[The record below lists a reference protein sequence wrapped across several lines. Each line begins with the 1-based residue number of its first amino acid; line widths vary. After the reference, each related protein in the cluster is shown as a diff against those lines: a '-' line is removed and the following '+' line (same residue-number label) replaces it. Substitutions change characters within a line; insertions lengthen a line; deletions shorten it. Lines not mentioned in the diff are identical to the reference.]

1 MEKNKKPGPL
11 ARAFSMPPSYLS
23 SMSDFL
29 TTKTAGG
36 VMTLTLN
43 RPDVFNSFNQE
54 MGRAF
59 QTALDTAACDPKVR
73 CVVITGNGRAFC
85 AGQDLK
91 EVTSDASPGFKVI
104 VEETYNRSIR
114 RICGMEKPVI
124 AAVNGVAAGAG
135 ANIALACDFVVAKES
150 VKFIQAFAN
159 IGLIPD
165 SGGTYWLP
173 RLVGMARAK
182 ALTMLGTPL
191 PAKEAQDLGLI
202 YQAVREEDF
211 DEAVSALATKL
222 ASMPTRGLGLT
233 KKALHAG
240 TTQDLQAQ
248 LALELDLQFE
258 AAETADYSE
267 GVQAFLEKRPAQ
279 FQGR

>member
-1 MEKNKKPGPL
+1 
-11 ARAFSMPPSYLS
+11 
-23 SMSDFL
+23 MSKTLL
-29 TTKTAGG
+29 TELNAG
-36 VMTLTLN
+36 VLTLTLN
-43 RPDVFNSFNQE
+43 RPDVFNSFNQD

-59 QTALDTAACDPKVR
+59 QAALDIAAQDKAVR
-73 CVVITGNGRAFC
+73 CVVITGEGRAFC

-91 EVTSDASPGFKVI
+91 EVTSENSPGFKVI

-114 RICGMEKPVI
+114 RICDMEKPVV

-135 ANIALACDFVVAKES
+135 ANIALACDFVVAKSS

-165 SGGTYWLP
+165 SGGTFWLP

-191 PAKEAQDLGLI
+191 VASEAQAIGLI
-202 YQAVREEDF
+202 HQAVD
-211 DEAVSALATKL
+211 DEAFQDAVNALASKL

-233 KKALHAG
+233 KKALHAAMNH
-240 TTQDLQAQ
+240 DLHAQ
-248 LALELDLQFE
+248 LKLELDLQFE
-258 AAETADYSE
+258 AAETSDYAE
-267 GVQAFLEKRPAQ
+267 GVQAFLEKRKPQ
-279 FQGR
+279 FTGS

>member
-1 MEKNKKPGPL
+1 
-11 ARAFSMPPSYLS
+11 
-23 SMSDFL
+23 MSDTL
-29 TTKTAGG
+29 HTKLVDG

-59 QTALDTAACDPKVR
+59 QAALDDAASNPAVR

-91 EVTSDASPGFKVI
+91 EVTSESSPGFKVI

-114 RICGMEKPVI
+114 RICDMEKPVV

-135 ANIALACDFVVAKES
+135 ANVALACDFVVAKES

-191 PAKEAQDLGLI
+191 PAVEAQAIGLI
-202 YQAVREEDF
+202 HQAVPEEAF
-211 DEAVSALATKL
+211 EEAVSSVASQLAN
-222 ASMPTRGLGLT
+222 MPTRGLGLT
-233 KKALHAG
+233 KRALHAAMSH
-240 TTQDLQAQ
+240 DLHRQ

-258 AAETADYSE
+258 AAETSDYAE
-267 GVQAFLEKRPAQ
+267 GVQAFLEKRPAK
-279 FQGR
+279 FEGR

>member
-1 MEKNKKPGPL
+1 M
-11 ARAFSMPPSYLS
+11 S
-23 SMSDFL
+23 SFL
-29 TTKTAGG
+29 TTDLSQG
-36 VMTLTLN
+36 VKTLTFN
-43 RPDVFNSFNQE
+43 RPEVFNSFNQE

-59 QTALDTAACDPKVR
+59 QTALDDASSDDRVR

-91 EVTSDASPGFKVI
+91 EVTSKASPGFKVI

-114 RICGMEKPVI
+114 RICDMEKPVI

-150 VKFIQAFAN
+150 AKFIQAFAN

-182 ALTMLGTPL
+182 ALTMLGMPL
-191 PAKEAQDLGLI
+191 AAEEAQNLGLI
-202 YQAVREEDF
+202 HQAVAD
-211 DEAVSALATKL
+211 DEWESAVEALANKL
-222 ASMPTRGLGLT
+222 ANMPTLGLGLT
-233 KKALHAG
+233 KRALHASASNS
-240 TTQDLQAQ
+240 LYEQ
-248 LALELDLQFE
+248 LALELDLQFQ
-258 AAETADYSE
+258 AAESEDYAE
-267 GVQAFLEKRPAQ
+267 GVSAFLEKRTAK
-279 FQGR
+279 FTGK

>member
-1 MEKNKKPGPL
+1 M
-11 ARAFSMPPSYLS
+11 S
-23 SMSDFL
+23 SFL
-29 TTKTAGG
+29 TTDLNQG
-36 VMTLTLN
+36 VMTLTFN
-43 RPDVFNSFNQE
+43 RPEVFNSFNQE
-54 MGRAF
+54 MGQAF
-59 QTALDTAACDPKVR
+59 QSALDTAATDSQVR

-91 EVTSDASPGFKVI
+91 EVTSETSPGFKVI

-114 RICGMEKPVI
+114 RICDMEKPVV

-182 ALTMLGTPL
+182 ALTMLGAPL
-191 PAKEAQDLGLI
+191 PAEEAQALGLI
-202 YQAVREEDF
+202 HQAVAEEDF
-211 DEAVSALATKL
+211 DEAVAKLADKL

-240 TTQDLQAQ
+240 ANNDLHTQ

-258 AAETADYSE
+258 AAETEDYAE
-267 GVQAFLEKRPAQ
+267 GVQAFLDKRSAN

>member
-1 MEKNKKPGPL
+1 M
-11 ARAFSMPPSYLS
+11 S
-23 SMSDFL
+23 SFL
-29 TTKTAGG
+29 TTDLSQG
-36 VMTLTLN
+36 VKTLTFN
-43 RPDVFNSFNQE
+43 RPEVFNSFNQE

-59 QTALDTAACDPKVR
+59 QTALDDASSDDRVR

-91 EVTSDASPGFKVI
+91 EVTSKASPGFKVI

-114 RICGMEKPVI
+114 RICDMEKPVI

-150 VKFIQAFAN
+150 AKFIQAFAN

-182 ALTMLGTPL
+182 ALTMLGMPL
-191 PAKEAQDLGLI
+191 AAEEAQNLGLI
-202 YQAVREEDF
+202 HQAVAD
-211 DEAVSALATKL
+211 DEWESAVEALANKL
-222 ASMPTRGLGLT
+222 ANMPTLGLGLT
-233 KKALHAG
+233 KRALHASASNS
-240 TTQDLQAQ
+240 LYEQ
-248 LALELDLQFE
+248 LALELDLQFQ
-258 AAETADYSE
+258 AAESEDYAE
-267 GVQAFLEKRPAQ
+267 GVSAFLDKRTAK
-279 FQGR
+279 FTGK

>member
-1 MEKNKKPGPL
+1 
-11 ARAFSMPPSYLS
+11 
-23 SMSDFL
+23 MSESLL
-29 TTKTAGG
+29 THLDNG

-43 RPDVFNSFNQE
+43 RPNVFNSFNQG

-59 QTALDTAACDPKVR
+59 QAALDDAADNDAVR
-73 CVVITGNGRAFC
+73 CVVLTGEGRAFC

-114 RICGMEKPVI
+114 RICDMEKPVV

-135 ANIALACDFVVAKES
+135 ANIALACDFVVAKTS

-182 ALTMLGTPL
+182 ALTMLGEPL
-191 PAKEAQDLGLI
+191 LAKDAEDMGLI
-202 YQAVREEDF
+202 YR
-211 DEAVSALATKL
+211 AVSDETFEDTVNALAQKL
-222 ASMPTRGLGLT
+222 ANMPTRGLGLT
-233 KKALHAG
+233 KKALHQG
-240 TTQDLQAQ
+240 LTQNLHAQ

-258 AAETADYSE
+258 AAETEDYAE
-267 GVQAFLEKRPAQ
+267 GVQAFLEKRAPN

>member
-1 MEKNKKPGPL
+1 
-11 ARAFSMPPSYLS
+11 
-23 SMSDFL
+23 MSDFVSTSL
-29 TTKTAGG
+29 DRG
-36 VMTLTLN
+36 VMTVTLN
-43 RPDVFNSFNQE
+43 RPEVFNSFNQA

-59 QTALDTAACDPKVR
+59 QAALDEAASSPDVR

-91 EVTSDASPGFKVI
+91 EVTDEASPGFKVI

-114 RICGMEKPVI
+114 RICGMEKPVV

-135 ANIALACDFVVAKES
+135 ANIALACDFVVARES

-182 ALTMLGTPL
+182 ALTMLGAPL
-191 PAKEAQDLGLI
+191 SATDAHAMGLI
-202 YQAVREEDF
+202 HQAVPDEAL
-211 DEAVSALATKL
+211 DEAVATLAAKL
-222 ASMPTRGLGLT
+222 AGMPTRGLGLT

-240 TTQDLQAQ
+240 ARNDLHAQ

-258 AAETADYSE
+258 AAETEDYAE
-267 GVQAFLEKRPAQ
+267 GVRAFLEKRPAT
-279 FQGR
+279 FVGR

>member
-1 MEKNKKPGPL
+1 
-11 ARAFSMPPSYLS
+11 
-23 SMSDFL
+23 MSESLL
-29 TTKTAGG
+29 THLDNG

-43 RPDVFNSFNQE
+43 RPNVFNSFNQG

-59 QTALDTAACDPKVR
+59 QAALDEAADNEAVR
-73 CVVITGNGRAFC
+73 CVVITGEGRAFC

-114 RICGMEKPVI
+114 RICNMEKPVV

-135 ANIALACDFVVAKES
+135 ANIALACDFVVAKTS

-165 SGGTYWLP
+165 SGGTHWLP

-182 ALTMLGTPL
+182 ALTMLGEPL
-191 PAKEAQDLGLI
+191 LAKDAESMGLI
-202 YQAVREEDF
+202 YR
-211 DEAVSALATKL
+211 AVSDETFEDTVNALAQKL
-222 ASMPTRGLGLT
+222 ANMPTRGLGLT
-233 KKALHAG
+233 KKALHQG
-240 TTQDLQAQ
+240 LTQDLDAQ

-258 AAETADYSE
+258 AAETEDYAE
-267 GVQAFLEKRPAQ
+267 GVQAFLEKRTPN

>member
-1 MEKNKKPGPL
+1 MSEL
-11 ARAFSMPPSYLS
+11 LCLELS
-23 SMSDFL
+23 EGVL
-29 TTKTAGG
+29 TI
-36 VMTLTLN
+36 TLN
-43 RPDVFNSFNQE
+43 RPDVFNSFNQA

-59 QTALDTAACDPKVR
+59 QAALDDAATNPKVR
-73 CVVITGNGRAFC
+73 CVIITGAGRAFC

-91 EVTSDASPGFKVI
+91 EVTSESSPGFKVI

-114 RICGMEKPVI
+114 RICDMEKPVI

-135 ANIALACDFVVAKES
+135 ANIALACDFVVAKSS

-182 ALTMLGTPL
+182 SLTMLGTPL
-191 PAKEAQDLGLI
+191 SAEEAQAIGLI
-202 YQAVREEDF
+202 HNAVGDEAF
-211 DEAVSALATKL
+211 DEAVDSLSKKL

-240 TTQDLQAQ
+240 TKNDLHTQLS
-248 LALELDLQFE
+248 LELDLQFQ
-258 AAETADYSE
+258 AAETIDYSE
-267 GVQAFLEKRPAQ
+267 GVQAFLEKRPAK
-279 FQGR
+279 FVGK